1 MADAKTTGL
10 ALAASLLGIDTDRA
24 ASVTVICAACWSGAC
39 GFCGQPCECRH
50 DAPRRLVAARPGQ
63 VR

>member
-1 MADAKTTGL
+1 MTDARDTGL
-10 ALAASLLGIDTDRA
+10 ALAAGLLGITQP

-39 GFCGQPCECRH
+39 GLCGQPCECQH
-50 DAPRRLVAARPGQ
+50 QAPRRLVVARPGQ

>member
-10 ALAASLLGIDTDRA
+10 ALAAGLLGITDP

-39 GFCGQPCECRH
+39 GLCSQPCECRH
-50 DAPRRLVAARPGQ
+50 DIAPRRLVAARPGQ